1 MKHILTLAERIIR
14 ENGRD
19 ELFILHT
26 ILTPI
31 ITLVVLKLVIQG
43 LEGILFE
50 FIPTGNLAIG
60 FVALLIHLSGYV
72 ICTLVIVRERI
83 TGTLERLFIA
93 TFKKS
98 EIILGYLA
106 GYSIVIFIQT
116 IIVLIFTKFFFEI
129 NYGKSIFIVFL
140 IIFLLGLASIGLAM
154 FISNF
159 ARRESHSLLGIP
171 LILFPAFLLSG
182 LIFPVAAL
190 PKYLQILSYLT
201 PVRLAISAIEG
212 ILFRGKNFFEVKTE
226 FTGLLIYII
235 LTLILGSITLK
246 DRE

>member
-1 MKHILTLAERIIR
+1 MKHIFVLAERIIR

-26 ILTPI
+26 ILTPV

-50 FIPTGNLAIG
+50 FIPTENLAIG

-72 ICTLVIVRERI
+72 ICTLVIIRERI

-201 PVRLAISAIEG
+201 PVRLAISSIEG
-212 ILFRGKNFFEVKTE
+212 ILFRGKGFFEVKTE
-226 FTGLLIYII
+226 FMGLLIYII